1 MYFLFYRDRKITAP
15 EWLISSKNTTQN
27 PATKH
32 AATSSLESLRQSN
45 TNQNP
50 ATKHAGTSS
59 PVYSTDRRKTNKL
72 LIAAIDFGTTFSG
85 YAFAWRSELQND
97 PSRIRIPNWC
107 SSNGSFVSY
116 KTSSTVLLNRYKQL
130 VDFGF
135 DAESKYT
142 YLLEDGEHEDYFYV
156 RHFKMILYDH
166 AKTEVRYSILIIV
179 YFVNINVIQN
189 IYNYIIKIIQTY

>member
-15 EWLISSKNTTQN
+15 EWLISSKNTT
-27 PATKH
+27 
-32 AATSSLESLRQSN
+32 
-45 TNQNP
+45 QNP

-85 YAFAWRSELQND
+85 YAFAWISELQED
-97 PSRIRIPNWC
+97 PSPSRIHINNWWA
-107 SSNGSFVSY
+107 SNRSFVSY

-135 DAESKYT
+135 DAESKYA
-142 YLLEDGEHEDYFYV
+142 YLLEVGEHEDYFYV

-189 IYNYIIKIIQTY
+189 IYNYIIKLYKRIDCFL